1 MNFFPYTAK
10 LLCNIVWNPEAS
22 PWKACT
28 VRVAPRNPWER
39 GHPLVHSGKGFWR
52 TDEIIVVGYVL
63 KSDAR
68 IFRPIYHH
76 ARQKRLD
83 SVLNMV
89 KDRIGNG
96 HGAVCDGVNLGGGPF
111 VVRLRQN
118 MARRTMLGLS
128 LPVSIIGYIGSFV

>member
-1 MNFFPYTAK
+1 MNFLSYADK
-10 LLCNIVWNPEAS
+10 LLCNIVWNPGES

-28 VRVAPRNPWER
+28 VRVACRNLWER
-39 GHPLVHSGKGFWR
+39 NHPLVRSGKGFWR
-52 TDEIIVVGYVL
+52 TNEIIVVGYVL
-63 KSDAR
+63 KSDTH

-83 SVLNMV
+83 NVLNMI

-96 HGAVCDGVNLGGGPF
+96 RGAVCDGVNLGGGPF

-118 MARRTMLGLS
+118 MARRAMLCLP
-128 LPVSIIGYIGSFV
+128 LPVSMIGYIGSFV